1 MSGNKMIKGTILSM
15 ARKKSVLIIAAVMC
29 IVLCACVCVA
39 CGSNAAVTVTV
50 PYVDESGVEYTLFKV
65 TKGGKTEEYVKVTG
79 YSGKTVS
86 APPDNVVSV
95 YVKDEITIED
105 KVYPVTI
112 VGNMAFYRAA
122 VTNVYLGKNIV
133 EIEPFAFAY
142 GEFTSVELPAS
153 VKKIGEYAFVNCNSL
168 RYLKLDAV
176 VPPELG
182 DYAFMF
188 YNSKSNSYEVNG
200 ILTVKVPSD
209 AKDTY
214 LSEWKNYAAIIK

>member
-1 MSGNKMIKGTILSM
+1 MKT
-15 ARKKSVLIIAAVMC
+15 KKYVIITATVLCV
-29 IVLCACVCVA
+29 VLCAAVCTA
-39 CGSNAAVTVTV
+39 CGNNGATTIMV
-50 PYVDESGVEYTLFKV
+50 PYVDENGVEYTLFKV
-65 TKGGKTEEYVKVTG
+65 TTGGKTEEYVKVTG

-95 YVKDEITIED
+95 YVKDEVTIED

-122 VTNVYLGKNIV
+122 LTNVYFGNGIV

-168 RYLKLDAV
+168 RYIQLDAV
-176 VPPELG
+176 EPPELG

-188 YNSKSNSYEVNG
+188 YNDKSNSYKVNG
-200 ILTVKVPSD
+200 ILTVKVPYE

-214 LSEWKNYAAIIK
+214 MSAWKNYAAIIK